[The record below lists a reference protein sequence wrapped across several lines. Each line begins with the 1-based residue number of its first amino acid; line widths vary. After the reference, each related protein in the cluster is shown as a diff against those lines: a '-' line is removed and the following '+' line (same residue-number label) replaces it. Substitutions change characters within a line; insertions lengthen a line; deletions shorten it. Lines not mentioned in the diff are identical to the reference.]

1 MTGTLAGALA
11 AREIPVAAD
20 KLVAHV
26 EATVEAIDGMPLI
39 TKIEVHYKVTV
50 PKGKRDEALRAIQV
64 HESQCPTSQSIRRGI
79 AIEFDG
85 EVVESD

>member
-39 TKIEVHYKVTV
+39 TKIEVLQADGAERET
-50 PKGKRDEALRAIQV
+50 
-64 HESQCPTSQSIRRGI
+64 RRGP
-79 AIEFDG
+79 ARDSG
-85 EVVESD
+85 S